1 MAIVGVAS
9 VRIKP
14 DLSKFR
20 KELAAGLKEIRAEV
34 TVQVNAD
41 IAKAKTQIEA
51 FVKKES
57 GKEITK
63 KLVVDKGSLKEA
75 ADGLGGVATA
85 ANRVGLASLAFT
97 AIMAT
102 AQAIGP
108 LLAAAAAS
116 ALLIPGALLSAGAA
130 LIAVKLGADGA
141 KKAFKGLEPVLNRV
155 KTSVS
160 ASFEAALIPAVNNLK
175 AILPQLTGGFQ
186 QIVTAMGGALT
197 KVTAFLRSTQG
208 ITQTNVI
215 LSSTAQVI
223 KNVGNALGPIVQI
236 FIQLGAI
243 AGPILVQLTSGFGA
257 AANRLAAF
265 VSSAAG
271 IAKIQSLIQG
281 SFAAFQTLG
290 QILGQVGG
298 IIVNVFSGLSLGAG
312 NLGGTVLP
320 VLTKINAAL
329 GSVQGQQALA
339 SLGAAMSALGQS
351 IAQTIGP
358 LITKMLPAFTT
369 FFNFIATHADTFGP
383 ILVALGIFGGIAA
396 KLAPVISTLF
406 DVIGPLFT
414 LIKTNPILLLVGA
427 FVAALAATGQL
438 QPILKLVG
446 DTFQQLATTIM
457 PVLNQVFQALVQALT
472 PIINAV
478 LPVLVQLFGALMPVI
493 GTLASVIGGALVTVI
508 QALAPPLLQIVQA
521 LLPPLLQ
528 IITALLPIITQ
539 AANLFGVLVTALAP
553 IIAFVAKLVAGFIG
567 FQVTILSAVLVPLAQ
582 LVGFLV
588 GKVIGAIS
596 AVVKWFTRI
605 GDTAGSAGSA
615 IGGFFS
621 SIGSFFASIG
631 SKIATAFKAVV
642 DFFVGLP
649 AKVGS
654 FLTSL
659 PGVLLNAFLNAF
671 KAAAQAVLTGT
682 EWVIA
687 ELIALPFQILA
698 ALKSLVTV
706 IWGAFKA
713 AFDFVVTQIPIAI
726 DAVITFFRDLPGKAV
741 DAISSLLT
749 NLSNFFHNLWDQA
762 VLITA
767 QAVVK
772 VIQFFRDLPG
782 KALAAIQSLISS
794 IGSFFRSV
802 WDSATSAISR
812 GVSSAID
819 FFKSLPGRALD
830 ALGNIG
836 SLLLHS
842 GEALINGFIQGIKN
856 VGAKVA
862 NVVSDIL
869 AKARSL
875 LPFSPAKEG
884 PFSGRGW
891 TLYSGMALMQ
901 GLADGIAKNGGAPIA
916 ATQDVLSGLQDQL
929 SPTSNGK
936 LNAQISGAVSNSVT
950 AAASFNPN
958 PVNITIA
965 GDETGLRQFISVE
978 VEETNIQTNRRVKA
992 GMG

>member
-1 MAIVGVAS
+1 VAS

-57 GKEITK
+57 GKEMKK
-63 KLVVDKGSLKEA
+63 KLVVDKESLKSA
-75 ADGLGGVATA
+75 VDGLGGVATA
-85 ANRVGLASLAFT
+85 ANRVGIAALAFN
-97 AIMAT
+97 AVMAT

-108 LLAAAAAS
+108 LLAAASAS
-116 ALLIPGALLSAGAA
+116 ALLLPGALAAAGAG

-160 ASFEAALIPAVNNLK
+160 SSFEKALIPAVNNLK
-175 AILPQLTGGFQ
+175 AVLPQLTGGFQ

-197 KVTAFLRSTQG
+197 RVTGFLKTTQG
-208 ITQTNVI
+208 VTQTNVI
-215 LSSTAQVI
+215 LTSTARVI
-223 KNVGNALGPIVQI
+223 KNVGDALAPITQI

-243 AGPILVQLTSGFGA
+243 AGPILVQMTSGFGA

-265 VSSAAG
+265 VSSAQG
-271 IAKIQSLIQG
+271 IAKIQSLIKG
-281 SFAAFQTLG
+281 SFAAFHSLG
-290 QILGQVGG
+290 QILQQVGG
-298 IIVNVFSGLSLGAG
+298 IIVNFFTGLSLGAG
-312 NLGGTVLP
+312 NLGGSVLP

-339 SLGAAMSALGQS
+339 SLGAAMSALGSS

-358 LITKMLPAFTT
+358 LIQKMLPAFTT
-369 FFNFIATHADTFGP
+369 FFNFIATHAGTFGP
-383 ILVALGIFGGIAA
+383 ILVALGVFGGLAA

-406 DVIGPLFT
+406 EVIGPLFS
-414 LIKTNPILLLVGA
+414 LIKANPILLLVGA
-427 FVAALAATGQL
+427 IVAALGATGQL
-438 QPILKLVG
+438 QPILKLVS
-446 DTFQQLATTIM
+446 DTFQQLATAIM
-457 PVLNQVFQALVQALT
+457 PVLNSVFQALVQALT

-478 LPVLVQLFGALMPVI
+478 LPVLVQLFQLLMPVI
-493 GTLASVIGGALVTVI
+493 SSIAGIIGGALVTVI

-528 IITALLPIITQ
+528 IITALLPIIT
-539 AANLFGVLVTALAP
+539 AAATLFGVLVSALAP
-553 IIAFVAKLVAGFIG
+553 LIGFLAKFVAGSIS
-567 FQVTILSAVLVPLAQ
+567 FQVAILAGILVPLAK

-588 GKVIGAIS
+588 GGVVNAITS
-596 AVVKWFTRI
+596 VVKWFTNL
-605 GDTAGSAGSA
+605 GDSASSVG
-615 IGGFFS
+615 S
-621 SIGSFFASIG
+621 SIGNFFKSIGEFFSGIG
-631 SKIATAFKAVV
+631 SKISAAFTAVV
-642 DFFVGLP
+642 NFFVGLP
-649 AKVGS
+649 AKIGS

-659 PGVLLNAFLNAF
+659 PGVLLNAFLAAF
-671 KAAAQAVLTGT
+671 KAAANAVLQGT

-687 ELIALPFQILA
+687 EMIALPFQIFA
-698 ALKSLVTV
+698 ALKSLAQT

-726 DAVITFFRDLPGKAV
+726 DAVLTFFRNLPGQALDALLSLAASLGNFFVGVWNGAVSAISTGISRAIQFFKDLPGRAMS
-741 DAISSLLT
+741 ALSSLL
-749 NLSNFFHNLWDQA
+749 
-762 VLITA
+762 
-767 QAVVK
+767 
-772 VIQFFRDLPG
+772 
-782 KALAAIQSLISS
+782 SS
-794 IGSFFRSV
+794 IGSFFVSA
-802 WDSATSAISR
+802 WNNATSAIGR
-812 GVSSAID
+812 GVSNAIQ
-819 FFKSLPGRALD
+819 FFKDLPGRALS

-856 VGAKVA
+856 IGAKVA
-862 NVVSDIL
+862 GVVSDIL

-875 LPFSPAKEG
+875 LPFSPAKTG
-884 PFSGRGW
+884 PFSGKGW

-901 GLADGIAKNGGAPIA
+901 GLADGIAKNGGAPVA
-916 ATQDVLSGLQDQL
+916 ATQDVLSSLQDQL

-958 PVNITIA
+958 PVNIVIA
-965 GDETGLRQFISVE
+965 GDEAGLRQFISVE
-978 VEETNIQTNRRVKA
+978 VEENDIQTNRRVKA